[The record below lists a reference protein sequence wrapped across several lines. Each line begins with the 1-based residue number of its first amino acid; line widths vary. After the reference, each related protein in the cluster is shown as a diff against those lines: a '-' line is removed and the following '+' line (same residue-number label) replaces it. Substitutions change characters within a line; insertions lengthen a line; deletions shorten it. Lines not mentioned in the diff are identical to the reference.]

1 MSYQYSWEKQDQ
13 TIWDTP
19 EVWEEKLEEFV
30 EYSSDLVAPWEE
42 PMVELEDE
50 ESFLSLEEN
59 PDMEE
64 WLMSN
69 V

>member
-1 MSYQYSWEKQDQ
+1 MSYQYSWEKP

-19 EVWEEKLEEFV
+19 EVWEESLEEFV
-30 EYSSDLVAPWEE
+30 EYSSDIVATWDE

-59 PDMEE
+59 PDMED